1 MVNEPFVIFDLD
13 GTLVDS
19 WNSLTECLRRTLES
33 LNRELPSD
41 TFFNQYDIGDIGS
54 MFHDCHRIY
63 TSDIEWKKFKS
74 LSGIVYVRYCI
85 PFVKVIPKGKLLFE
99 KCRAMNL
106 GCVVLT
112 NKYQLS
118 ADIICT
124 LLYGPTAFK
133 SIIGRNGIGMIK
145 PHKYAVNRIERCGL
159 DVSLCRGYFGD
170 SHIDETMAARLK
182 VPYWDINSIT
192 EDFIR

>member
-1 MVNEPFVIFDLD
+1 MQNEYFVIFDLD

-19 WNSLTECLRRTLES
+19 RNSLMECLRLTLKS

-41 TFFNQYDIGDIGS
+41 TFFNQYGIGDIAS
-54 MFHDCHRIY
+54 MFHDCHCIY
-63 TSDIEWKKFKS
+63 ASDIEWEKFKS
-74 LSGIVYVRYCI
+74 LSDTVYVRYCI
-85 PFVKVIPKGKLLFE
+85 PYIKVIPKGKLMLD

-106 GCVVLT
+106 ECVVLT

-133 SIIGRNGIGMIK
+133 TIIGRNGIGMIK
-145 PHKYAVNRIERCGL
+145 PYKKAVNRIERCGL

-170 SHIDETMAARLK
+170 SLVDESMAAKLK

-192 EDFIR
+192 EDFII